1 MSLPFWV
8 EDRTGKGEK
17 RLCGCCWLRENFMG
31 RTEAGTVD
39 LVRLSGTGKELP
51 LGTLPRAFVSSGL
64 QARLFLP
71 SLSGSKAL
79 VRTCFWYRLWQ
90 FLTHTMNSG
99 WMWRLCSWEGQAGP
113 LHCTMDFT
121 VYVSFSSHLRG
132 SCCVWRGEWSHCGR
146 GEHLRAAAAS
156 LGLSSPPCL
165 LTSLSSP
172 PAWSASPLL
181 RCRLFRGPMWETA
194 DSFND
199 SSFYPC
205 WGRGPGLSVYAL

>member
-1 MSLPFWV
+1 MALWPPPGSLFCRCLGQDKELTDPANTGQQPSMALPFWV

-39 LVRLSGTGKELP
+39 LVRLSGTGKEFP

-64 QARLFLP
+64 QARLFLA

-99 WMWRLCSWEGQAGP
+99 WMWRLCSCEGQAGP
-113 LHCTMDFT
+113 LHCSTDFT
-121 VYVSFSSHLRG
+121 VYISFSSHLHGR
-132 SCCVWRGEWSHCGR
+132 CCIWRGEWSHCSR
-146 GEHLRAAAAS
+146 DERRAS
-156 LGLSSPPCL
+156 QGCSCIPWST
-165 LTSLSSP
+165 LTSLSHNLPEFSTCMVCISP
-172 PAWSASPLL
+172 
-181 RCRLFRGPMWETA
+181 T
-194 DSFND
+194 
-199 SSFYPC
+199 
-205 WGRGPGLSVYAL
+205 